1 MGQKQVHASAVHF
14 GVHRLQ
20 TGVTTWERVVA
31 WAHVGEEPK
40 TQDDDIVFIGNR
52 KPDKVIRSIC
62 GGNYEPVKSLFR
74 VKLSPR
80 T

>member
-1 MGQKQVHASAVHF
+1 M
-14 GVHRLQ
+14 
-20 TGVTTWERVVA
+20 A